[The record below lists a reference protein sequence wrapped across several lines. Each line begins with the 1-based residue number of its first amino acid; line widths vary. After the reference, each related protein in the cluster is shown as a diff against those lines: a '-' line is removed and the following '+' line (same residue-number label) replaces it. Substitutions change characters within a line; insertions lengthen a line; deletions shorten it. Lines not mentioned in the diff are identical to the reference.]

1 MLQSSIAASSAMGS
15 GNDTMSFRLRS
26 SQVLVGDQVEP
37 LVRVAGITSPVLAP
51 IAPYQHPEI
60 IARLF
65 GKFSATI
72 NGSVMDPCNSYAGW
86 SMLAY
91 LLAHQRVAVPVD
103 VLESIFWPEANT
115 FSARNNRNV
124 AMSHL
129 RQALR
134 EITEQLIIEHRSGKY
149 QFVRDCNVWTD
160 VQEFEQ
166 RLSIGRWLEANHRI
180 DEAMLRYE
188 SALSLYE
195 SDFLADEL
203 YQDWVLRKRD
213 ELRSLYVDTLDRLSK
228 FYFERS
234 NFSACI
240 DTCRRILARDR
251 WREDVH
257 CLLMHCFARQNQ
269 LCFALKQ
276 YRDCVEALRQEF
288 NLAPSA
294 ETLQLHE
301 RLLRREW
308 V

>member
-1 MLQSSIAASSAMGS
+1 MLQSSIAIAPSLANRLGH
-15 GNDTMSFRLRS
+15 DTMSFRLGPNPA
-26 SQVLVGDQVEP
+26 LLADQFAMP
-37 LVRVAGITSPVLAP
+37 VAGANPTPAP
-51 IAPYQHPEI
+51 MVSNSNPEVV
-60 IARLF
+60 AHLF
-65 GKFSATI
+65 GKFSTTI
-72 NGSVMDPCNSYAGW
+72 NGHPVTSCHSYAGW
-86 SMLAY
+86 SMFAY
-91 LLAHQRVAVPVD
+91 LLAHSRVAIPVD
-103 VLESIFWPEANT
+103 VLESIFWPEAST
-115 FSARNNRNV
+115 YASRNNRNV

-129 RQALR
+129 RHTLR
-134 EITEQLIIEHRSGKY
+134 AINERPIIEHRGGKY
-149 QFVRDCNVWTD
+149 QFARDCTVWTD

-166 RLSIGRWLEANHRI
+166 RLNTGRWLEANHRI